1 MKAKDIKL
9 TQPTTNSEE
18 NSNAREQ
25 SGISFE
31 QIVVANKLVRSKR
44 PKPF

>member
-1 MKAKDIKL
+1 MKATDTKL

-18 NSNAREQ
+18 NSNPRKQ

-31 QIVVANKLVRSKR
+31 QIVVANKLVRSKN

>member
-1 MKAKDIKL
+1 MKA
-9 TQPTTNSEE
+9 TTNSED
-18 NSNAREQ
+18 NSNPRKQ

-31 QIVVANKLVRSKR
+31 QIVVANKLVRSKN